1 MTRDPHQQAQ
11 ELIACRGDGLTEAQ
25 RAWLQAHLASC
36 DSCRDYAEAADQLVR
51 ALRSVPIAADPALV
65 RATQLRARL
74 HAHKLQQQQE
84 RMWLI
89 WISCAV
95 VTLSTALT
103 TPLLWQG
110 FAWLG
115 AWIQV
120 PDLLWQAGFVAFW
133 IAPALAASVLLAAR
147 GTFLGS
153 RNGTP
158 QG

>member
-1 MTRDPHQQAQ
+1 MTHDPHQQAQ
-11 ELIACRGDGLTEAQ
+11 ELIACRGDGLTEPQ
-25 RAWLQAHLASC
+25 QTWLQAHLASC

-51 ALRSVPIAADPALV
+51 ALRSVPITADPALV
-65 RATQLRARL
+65 RTTQLRARL

-84 RMWLI
+84 RMWLV
-89 WISCAV
+89 WISCVV

-103 TPLLWQG
+103 TPLLWRAS
-110 FAWLG
+110 AWLG

-120 PDLLWQAGFVAFW
+120 PDLLWQAGFVSFW
-133 IAPALAASVLLAAR
+133 IAPALAASVLFAAR

>member
-1 MTRDPHQQAQ
+1 MTHDPHQQAQ
-11 ELIACRGDGLTEAQ
+11 ELIACRGDGLTEPQ
-25 RAWLQAHLASC
+25 QAWLQAHLAAC
-36 DSCRDYAEAADQLVR
+36 GFCRDYSEAADQLLR
-51 ALRSVPIAADPALV
+51 ALRSVPITADPVLV
-65 RATQLRARL
+65 RTTQLRARL

-84 RMWLI
+84 RMWLV

-103 TPLLWQG
+103 TPLLWRAS
-110 FAWLG
+110 AWLG

-120 PDLLWQAGFVAFW
+120 PDLLWQAGFVSFW
-133 IAPALAASVLLAAR
+133 IAPALAASVLFAAR

-158 QG
+158 QR

>member
-1 MTRDPHQQAQ
+1 MNHDPHQQAQ
-11 ELIACRGDGLTEAQ
+11 EMIACRSDGLSQAQ
-25 RAWLQAHLASC
+25 QAWLEAHLATC
-36 DSCRDYAEAADQLVR
+36 DRCREYANAAEELVR
-51 ALRSVPIAADPALV
+51 ALRSVPITAGAELV
-65 RATQLRARL
+65 RTTQARARA
-74 HAHKLQQQQE
+74 HALKLQQQRE

-115 AWIQV
+115 AWIRV
-120 PDLLWQAGFVAFW
+120 PDAIWQTGFVLFW
-133 IAPALAASVLLAAR
+133 IAPALATSVLLAAS

-153 RNGTP
+153 RNGAP

>member
-1 MTRDPHQQAQ
+1 MTHDPHQQAQ
-11 ELIACRGDGLTEAQ
+11 ELIACRGDGLTESQ
-25 RAWLQAHLASC
+25 QAWLQAHLAAC

-51 ALRSVPIAADPALV
+51 ALRSVPITADPALV
-65 RATQLRARL
+65 RTTQLRARL

-84 RMWLI
+84 RMWLV

-95 VTLSTALT
+95 VTLFTALT

-110 FAWLG
+110 FAWVG
-115 AWIQV
+115 AWIRV
-120 PDLLWQAGFVAFW
+120 PALLWQTGFVMFW
-133 IAPALAASVLLAAR
+133 IAPALAASVLFAAR